1 MDPDL
6 RTALLVGGLIFV
18 VAFALMTISVAAS
31 TGIDILIVISFVIIF
46 MIGAGLVGA
55 LRNPPDE

>member
-1 MDPDL
+1 
-6 RTALLVGGLIFV
+6 
-18 VAFALMTISVAAS
+18 MTISVAAS